1 MSAVTL
7 LIVDDSATLR
17 AVVKSVVR
25 RDPRIEVVGEAAN
38 AVEARSLIKELDPD
52 VITLD
57 IEMPGMN
64 GLDFLEKIMTLR
76 PMPVIMLSGSTAQ
89 GSESAVTALSSGA
102 FHCLAKPSS
111 GNILDALSDL
121 PDLILAA
128 AVSPVARRRKAT
140 AQVAANASISG
151 GPTVQSARSP
161 QGWMFRRNAIIAI
174 GSSTG
179 GVDALADVLQ
189 DFPENCPPTLIAQH
203 MPPAFIES
211 FSQRLDRTLPVDV
224 AVAQDGE
231 SIGPGQIRFAPGGNI
246 DLCLSNRG
254 GYRARLAPHS
264 SDMAYSP
271 SVDMLMASVARA
283 ADRNAIGAVLTGMGR
298 DGARGLLAMRQ
309 AGAKTF
315 AQDEASSTVY
325 GMPKVAF
332 ESGAAERQFPLSRI
346 GLALLEA
353 SARSQPSEQLAS

>member
-1 MSAVTL
+1 MSGPVSL

-25 RDPRIEVVGEAAN
+25 RDSRVEVVGEAAT
-38 AVEARSLIKELDPD
+38 AMEARALIKSLDPD

-64 GLDFLEKIMTLR
+64 GLDFLDKIMTLR
-76 PMPVIMLSGSTAQ
+76 PMPVIMLSGSTAK

-111 GNILDALSDL
+111 GNIIEALADL
-121 PDLILAA
+121 PDLIVAA
-128 AVSPVARRRKAT
+128 AASPLARYRNGAQSIPSGSSRAPVVAST
-140 AQVAANASISG
+140 Q
-151 GPTVQSARSP
+151 P
-161 QGWMFRRNAIIAI
+161 QPWLFRPNSIIAI

-179 GVDALADVLQ
+179 GVDALADVL
-189 DFPENCPPTLIAQH
+189 DVFPTNCPPTLIAQH

-211 FSQRLDRTLPVDV
+211 FAQRLNRTIAPDV
-224 AVAQDGE
+224 GVARDGE
-231 SIGPGQIRFAPGGNI
+231 SLKPGQIRFAPGGNI
-246 DLCLSNRG
+246 DLCLSNRA

-264 SDMAYSP
+264 AQMPYSP
-271 SVDMLMASVARA
+271 SADVLMASVAKA
-283 ADRNAIGAVLTGMGR
+283 AGRSGIGAVLTGMGK

-315 AQDEASSTVY
+315 AQDKASST
-325 GMPKVAF
+325 
-332 ESGAAERQFPLSRI
+332 
-346 GLALLEA
+346 
-353 SARSQPSEQLAS
+353 